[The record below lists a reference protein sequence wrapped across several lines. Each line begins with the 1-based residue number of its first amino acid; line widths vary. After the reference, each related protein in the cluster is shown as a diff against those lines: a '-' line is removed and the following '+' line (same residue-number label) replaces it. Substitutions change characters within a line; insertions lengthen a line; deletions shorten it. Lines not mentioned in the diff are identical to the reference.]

1 MFNIP
6 WQYQMDMDLDMA
18 EAVLRTAGRR
28 ALTPVI
34 DSMENVKSKWEL
46 HCSGHDFFTDD
57 DEFFE
62 FWQYEVNAYNVMYEA
77 MKPLF
82 AVDLT

>member
-6 WQYQMDMDLDMA
+6 YMYKMDMDLDTA
-18 EAVLRTAGRR
+18 EAVLRGWSQST
-28 ALTPVI
+28 TVI
-34 DSMENVKSKWEL
+34 AMMENVKYKWEL
-46 HCSGHDFFTDD
+46 HCSGHDFFADD

-62 FWQYEVNAYNVMYEA
+62 CWQYEANAYNVIYAA

-82 AVDLT
+82 A

>member
-6 WQYQMDMDLDMA
+6 WQYQMNMDLDMA
-18 EAVLRTAGRR
+18 EAVLRGANT
-28 ALTPVI
+28 TVI
-34 DSMENVKSKWEL
+34 DAMENVKSKWEL
-46 HCSGHDFFTDD
+46 HCSGHDFFIDD

-82 AVDLT
+82 AVEWI

>member
-1 MFNIP
+1 
-6 WQYQMDMDLDMA
+6 MDMDLDTA
-18 EAVLRTAGRR
+18 EAVLRGAKT
-28 ALTPVI
+28 TVI
-34 DSMENVKSKWEL
+34 DMMENVKSKWEL
-46 HCSGHDFFTDD
+46 HCSGHDFFVDD